1 MAKEDYFLSKA
12 NEFFEKAKSEA
23 NPEKRIAFENIAQGY
38 LRMAEQA
45 IRGPI
50 ENFPKRAG
58 KA

>member
-1 MAKEDYFLSKA
+1 MAKQDYFLSKA
-12 NEFFEKAKSEA
+12 NEFFEKAKGA
-23 NPEKRIAFENIAQGY
+23 NREKRIAFENIAQGY

-50 ENFPKRAG
+50 ENLPKKAG

>member
-23 NPEKRIAFENIAQGY
+23 NREKRIAFESIAQGY

-45 IRGPI
+45 IPGPD
-50 ENFPKRAG
+50 
-58 KA
+58 

>member
-1 MAKEDYFLSKA
+1 MAKQDYFLSKA
-12 NEFFEKAKSEA
+12 NEFFEKAKGEA
-23 NPEKRIAFENIAQGY
+23 NREKRIAFENIAQGY

-50 ENFPKRAG
+50 ENLPKKAG

>member
-23 NPEKRIAFENIAQGY
+23 NREKRIAFESIAQGY
-38 LRMAEQA
+38 LRMAEQV
-45 IRGPI
+45 IPGPI
-50 ENFPKRAG
+50 EKKG